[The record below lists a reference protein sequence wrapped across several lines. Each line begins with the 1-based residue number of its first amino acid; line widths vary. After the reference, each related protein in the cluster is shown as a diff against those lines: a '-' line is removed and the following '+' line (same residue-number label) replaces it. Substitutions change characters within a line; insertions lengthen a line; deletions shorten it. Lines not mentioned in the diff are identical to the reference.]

1 MRWRLII
8 GLQGGGGSVQQPQ
21 RSRQWGNRQA
31 SRFRGIKECR
41 LECPHAQTIAS
52 AEDGTRGYVLDAC
65 SRTKF
70 GRPIAFIYPGEPPA
84 PDGSMYH
91 LEPDALRGSFNLH
104 ALSQGLAY
112 ATYYWGL
119 FHDLRDELTTA
130 VVAARAAGRGIYAED
145 VTTTGFEVAGMASL
159 TDDFVIMPKL
169 FRRLSE
175 YINSTA
181 RGGGGGVRSASSKR
195 WRRAESRCWNCPMPI
210 SPISTPS

>member
-1 MRWRLII
+1 M
-8 GLQGGGGSVQQPQ
+8 GQPTGF
-21 RSRQWGNRQA
+21 SISLA
-31 SRFRGIKECR
+31 SRMSVWNAART
-41 LECPHAQTIAS
+41 TIAS
-52 AEDGTRGYVLDAC
+52 AEDGTRGYVLTRAAD
-65 SRTKF
+65 KF

-145 VTTTGFEVAGMASL
+145 VTTTGFEVAGMASP
-159 TDDFVIMPKL
+159 D
-169 FRRLSE
+169 RRFCHYAQALSSPLGVHS
-175 YINSTA
+175 NSTGTA
-181 RGGGGGVRSASSKR
+181 IGFKQALEASR
-195 WRRAESRCWNCPMPI
+195 EPVLELPDANFTHFDTFVEAATGI
-210 SPISTPS
+210 VFAFV